1 MDKYQFRPAA
11 SKPPPIIYA
20 SCWSLCSIKDH
31 TSDASSSPKELPKSP
46 NKDKILLADWY
57 FFSSLSL
64 ESKSFSAFEILS
76 EGYLCQTGVTL
87 LLTSTLINKG
97 FITSEELYFPVIS
110 NNINGDSGIVLLDD
124 NNVYNFTSGKIES
137 WEFVK
142 ENATV
147 FQTHKL
153 NKNKL
158 TEPLFDTELYVSH
171 IEQSYLKAHDNY
183 LLGND
188 PVNINISPWGYY
200 LEDYN
205 VSTVFFF

>member
-1 MDKYQFRPAA
+1 MFLKTHNA
-11 SKPPPIIYA
+11 SDRLRIWREIRQKEHLSIESVVEEFSNIIILSRY
-20 SCWSLCSIKDH
+20 LDYY
-31 TSDASSSPKELPKSP
+31 TPKSWP
-46 NKDKILLADWY
+46 DP
-57 FFSSLSL
+57 
-64 ESKSFSAFEILS
+64 FEILS

-153 NKNKL
+153 NKNTL
-158 TEPLFDTELYVSH
+158 
-171 IEQSYLKAHDNY
+171 SY
-183 LLGND
+183 
-188 PVNINISPWGYY
+188 
-200 LEDYN
+200 
-205 VSTVFFF
+205 